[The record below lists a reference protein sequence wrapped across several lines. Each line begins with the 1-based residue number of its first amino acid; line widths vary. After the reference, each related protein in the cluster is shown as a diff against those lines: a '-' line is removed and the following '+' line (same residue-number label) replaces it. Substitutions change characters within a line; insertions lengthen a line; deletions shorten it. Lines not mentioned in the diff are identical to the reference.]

1 MIKHSFLAGI
11 LVLMLFGCAQQKDD
25 PGLIKTSEFIYA
37 AEDVDFPSCHASTI
51 EETPGGLVA
60 AWFGG
65 THEKHP
71 DVGIW
76 LSRQTDGRW
85 TIPEELVNGVQND
98 TLRYPSWNPVLYF
111 QEDTLLL
118 FYKIGPNCADWWG
131 EMIASAD
138 NGRTWSD
145 PVRLPDD
152 IWGPIRNKPV
162 LLENGDLLCPSSTEY
177 DGWRVHMERTADLG
191 RSWERTG
198 ALNHGDSLSAIQPTI
213 LQHPDGKIQI
223 LVRTRENR
231 IYTSW
236 SDDLGHTWTP
246 LVPTDLPNNN
256 SGLDAVTLDD
266 GRFLLVYNHVD
277 RTASDDKRNR
287 LHVAVSED
295 GLHWSAVTALEDDDD
310 TSHEYSY
317 PAVIQASDGS
327 VHITYTWRREL
338 IKHVKL
344 DPSEIQ
350 LVPIT
355 GADWPLQK

>member
-1 MIKHSFLAGI
+1 MMMNFIYCSG
-11 LVLMLFGCAQQKDD
+11 LVAVILFGCARQKEA
-25 PGLIKTSEFIYA
+25 PELIQATEFIYA
-37 AEDVDFPSCHASTI
+37 PDEVNFPSCHASTI

-76 LSRQTDGRW
+76 VSRRINGEW
-85 TIPEELVNGVQND
+85 TIPEEVANGIQSD

-111 QEDTLLL
+111 QDHTLFL

-131 EMIASAD
+131 EMITSSDHGA
-138 NGRTWSD
+138 TWSD
-145 PVRLPDD
+145 PVRLPDT

-162 LLENGDLLCPSSTEY
+162 LLQNGELLCPSSTEY
-177 DGWRVHMERTADLG
+177 DGWRVHMEWTADLG
-191 RSWERTG
+191 KTWKRTP

-213 LQHPDGKIQI
+213 LVHKDGKLQI

-236 SDDLGHTWTP
+236 SDDNGLTWTK

-266 GRFLLVYNHVD
+266 GRFLLVYNHID
-277 RTASDDKRNR
+277 RSATEDKRNR

-295 GLHWSAVTALEDDDD
+295 GIHWSAVVSLEDDDD
-310 TSHEYSY
+310 PSHEYSY
-317 PAVIQASDGS
+317 PAVIQSRDGT

-338 IKHVKL
+338 IKHVEL
-344 DPSEIQ
+344 DPSAIEPVAI
-350 LVPIT
+350 I
-355 GADWPLQK
+355 DRSWPL